1 MQGDSRDKRGGGS
14 GGAGKPRQTRRHF
27 TEEFKLE
34 AVRLAERGDR
44 PFNAVAHDLGVRP
57 NVLRQWRRQA
67 AARAGHPPE
76 EIFPGQR
83 RGAGLASRDEEV
95 RRLQREV
102 ARLTEERDILKK
114 AAAFFAKEAR

>member
-1 MQGDSRDKRGGGS
+1 MKGDGRAKGRT
-14 GGAGKPRQTRRHF
+14 GGAAARPRQTRRHF

-44 PFNAVAHDLGVRP
+44 SFNAVAHDLGVRP

-67 AARAGHPPE
+67 EARAGRPPE
-76 EIFPGQR
+76 EIFPGPR
-83 RGAGLASRDEEV
+83 RATGLASRDEEV
-95 RRLQREV
+95 RRLKREV

-114 AAAFFAKEAR
+114 AAAFFAKDAR